1 MVPADSRRI
10 PRVPRYSG
18 AASALS
24 ADFRV
29 RGSHPLRPAFPRR
42 SPSPDCRLPRRSY
55 NPGARLPTRPVWAP
69 ALSLATTRA
78 IIVIFSSSGY
88 LDVSV
93 PRVRP
98 RRSPGGRRR
107 RRPGCPIR
115 KSALRK
121 GYLPLGA
128 AYRSLS
134 RPSSPPRAKASFMCP
149 SLLSLCL
156 LPPPA
161 AVSGEGAASARR
173 TGRAAY
179 CKLRS
184 LCVRDTPLKTRGV
197 PVRLSTLSLSSS
209 SHHVSVLDAT
219 PPQEGPAVNLL
230 RRSPWQS

>member
-42 SPSPDCRLPRRSY
+42 SPSPDCRLPRRPY
-55 NPGARLPTRPVWAP
+55 NPGARLATRPVWAP

-98 RRSPGGRRR
+98 RRPPGGRRR

-115 KSALRK
+115 KSALRI

-156 LPPPA
+156 LPAP
-161 AVSGEGAASARR
+161 
-173 TGRAAY
+173 
-179 CKLRS
+179 CL
-184 LCVRDTPLKTRGV
+184 
-197 PVRLSTLSLSSS
+197 
-209 SHHVSVLDAT
+209 
-219 PPQEGPAVNLL
+219 PAVAESASGLGEL
-230 RRSPWQS
+230 HPASYARSVS

>member
-10 PRVPRYSG
+10 SRVPRYSG

-42 SPSPDCRLPRRSY
+42 SPSPDCRLHRRSY
-55 NPGARLPTRPVWAP
+55 NPGARLATRPVWAP

-98 RRSPGGRRR
+98 RLKPGGRRC
-107 RRPGCPIR
+107 RPGCPIR
-115 KSALRK
+115 KSALRS
-121 GYLPLGA
+121 GYLPLRA

-149 SLLSLCL
+149 SLLSWCFARHASPLSRGARRRL
-156 LPPPA
+156 GA
-161 AVSGEGAASARR
+161 AVRRAAS
-173 TGRAAY
+173 
-179 CKLRS
+179 CKVS
-184 LCVRDTPLKTRGV
+184 LALVSFEILSLS
-197 PVRLSTLSLSSS
+197 VRLSTLSFAFFKLPSCQCPRPAGRLPWGGRAG
-209 SHHVSVLDAT
+209 VLWRITDS
-219 PPQEGPAVNLL
+219 N
-230 RRSPWQS
+230 R